1 LDSQEEVS
9 LMKTQSQQE
18 TDSTEA
24 IETREPNETIE
35 EELEMMMILNPN
47 LEEDQ
52 EMTSLIIEEKD
63 TIVLRRE
70 IPILETE
77 EEDSIEMMMR
87 MSQLREDQGIHLDI
101 QEEIMRIDTKTDNL
115 PKTEDLCLM
124 KNSKSRS
131 LKLEKPF
138 MTLKSLKTTFL

>member
-1 LDSQEEVS
+1 
-9 LMKTQSQQE
+9 MKTQSQQE

-101 QEEIMRIDTKTDNL
+101 QEEIMRIDMKTDNL

-138 MTLKSLKTTFL
+138 MTLKSLKITFL

>member
-1 LDSQEEVS
+1 
-9 LMKTQSQQE
+9 M
-18 TDSTEA
+18 
-24 IETREPNETIE
+24 REPNETIE

-63 TIVLRRE
+63 TIVLKRE

>member
-1 LDSQEEVS
+1 
-9 LMKTQSQQE
+9 MKTQSQQE